1 MTLLIQHSN
10 TSTKKSLIAS
20 SVCGLVG
27 LFAMLLPPLTLAIDD
42 RELLVFEEE
51 REGVVRVPGKE
62 LV

>member
-1 MTLLIQHSN
+1 
-10 TSTKKSLIAS
+10 
-20 SVCGLVG
+20 
-27 LFAMLLPPLTLAIDD
+27 MLLPPLTLAIDD